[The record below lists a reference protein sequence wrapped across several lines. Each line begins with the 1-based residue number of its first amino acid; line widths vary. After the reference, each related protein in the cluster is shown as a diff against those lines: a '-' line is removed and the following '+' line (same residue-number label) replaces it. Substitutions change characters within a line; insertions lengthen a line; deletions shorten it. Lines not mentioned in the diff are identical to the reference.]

1 MSQTINKDELKKT
14 MDPTKYTGRASV
26 QVDQY
31 LTRVIR
37 PLLEENKGILGVKAE
52 INV

>member
-1 MSQTINKDELKKT
+1 
-14 MDPTKYTGRASV
+14 
-26 QVDQY
+26 VDQY
-31 LTRVIR
+31 LTKVIR